1 MERIKNRTVLKNM
14 LLTGPIPSVFI
25 YVSLFVLLPV
35 ILYYIWW
42 SLPFVFGLAW
52 VVIYFI
58 GEWDDLIR

>member
-1 MERIKNRTVLKNM
+1 MERIRNRTVIKNM

-25 YVSLFVLLPV
+25 YTALFVILPV

-42 SLPFVFGLAW
+42 PLPFAFGLVW
-52 VVIYFI
+52 VAIYFI